1 MHLNEK
7 AYSKTAPFIIALDG
21 PAASGKGLIG
31 RKLSGEFNLKYVDS
45 GAVYRNI
52 AYTAM
57 QQNVNLEDVVQ
68 IIRISSDSNN
78 KIISNIN
85 NNDLYSDQV
94 AAYTSKIAKIK
105 EVRTNVGKYLDQ
117 LIKTNPR
124 IIIDGRDIGTVV
136 APFAD
141 LKIFI
146 TASLK
151 RRAKRRFKQLRI
163 LGKECMIHDI
173 FSEMKKR
180 DELDSKRQVAPL
192 KVSPDALVI
201 DTSELTPDQILK
213 RITDFVGKS

>member
-1 MHLNEK
+1 MRLQEK

-31 RKLSGEFNLKYVDS
+31 RKLSVEFNLKYVDS
-45 GAVYRNI
+45 GAIYRNI

-57 QQNVNLEDVVQ
+57 QQNVAIEDVAQ
-68 IIRISSDSNN
+68 IIKISDSNN
-78 KIISNIN
+78 EIIANIN

-94 AAYTSKIAKIK
+94 ATYTSKIAKIK

-117 LIKTNPR
+117 LIKSNAR

-151 RRAKRRFKQLRI
+151 RRAKRRFKQLRN
-163 LGKECMIHDI
+163 LGKECMIRDI
-173 FSEMKKR
+173 FSDMKKR

-192 KVSPDALVI
+192 KVSPDALMI
-201 DTSELTPDQILK
+201 DTSELTPDQILEK
-213 RITDFVGKS
+213 IINFVGKS